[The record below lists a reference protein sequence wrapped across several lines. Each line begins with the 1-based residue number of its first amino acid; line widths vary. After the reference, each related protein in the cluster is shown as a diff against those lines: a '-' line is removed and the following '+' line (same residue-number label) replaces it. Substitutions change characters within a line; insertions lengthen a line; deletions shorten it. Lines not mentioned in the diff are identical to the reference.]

1 MLQKP
6 LLRWRVNWYP
16 LSEDINKARELGYIP
31 VVAWNI
37 SMYPHDQIFKKI
49 ELVAQEKTELVAQEY
64 EKNNPGVIQAEL
76 ISQGPQRLVDIKLK
90 KCSGIN

>member
-37 SMYPHDQIFKKI
+37 SMYPHDQIVKKI
-49 ELVAQEKTELVAQEY
+49 ELVAQEF
-64 EKNNPGVIQAEL
+64 EKSNTGVIQAEL

-90 KCSGIN
+90 KCSGIK